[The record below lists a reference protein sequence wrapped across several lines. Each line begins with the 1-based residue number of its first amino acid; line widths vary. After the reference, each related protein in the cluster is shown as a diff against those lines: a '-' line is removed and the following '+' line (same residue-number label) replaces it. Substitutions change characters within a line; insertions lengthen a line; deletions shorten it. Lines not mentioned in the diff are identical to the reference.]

1 MSAADEY
8 ATQVRMKR
16 HQDKLRADYTDN
28 ALIVTTVGPLI
39 DEAPDAPRLSAVTN
53 NLTTVVQTASNK
65 SHALWFIMS
74 VISSNASG
82 DWFDTDTIIDSL
94 REALIMQRNGD
105 FPEDYTRVFSDT
117 LEALGAWR

>member
-16 HQDKLRADYTDN
+16 HHDKLRADYADN